1 MMGRQIEQAS
11 LFYEFSLE
19 DRVPAGHFLR
29 RVDAILDL
37 GFVRRHMAE
46 HYSTTGRPSIDPE
59 LMVRMLLVGYVMGIR
74 SERRLCEEVDLNLA
88 YRWFCRL
95 DLSGKVPDHSTFT
108 KNRHG
113 RFRESDLMRTVFE
126 TIVERCLT
134 AGIASPSHV
143 AVDGSHIRASAA
155 QDHCVAAV
163 SELPDADCA
172 SRAVREYLSDLDEAS
187 SDLEGVRRSG
197 GRLREGARYYAKR
210 AFMPRL
216 GVLAL
221 MTLWPFSRSE
231 PSAAKRVSLT
241 DPAAAL
247 SRKHGKARFAYGMN
261 ALLDT
266 GSGVVLGVQAAPER
280 FADEPEAA
288 RRMVER
294 LRVRHGALPEILT
307 ADKAYG
313 SGPFLAWV
321 EERGIEA
328 HVPVIDRTHQTAGR
342 MTHAD
347 FRYDAAG
354 DRYVC
359 PEGKALRRVGDA
371 SGEARRS
378 GTTSYRSRLSD
389 CKGCPIKPRCT
400 TSSTRAISRSLH
412 QDVRVRVQARRDTE
426 AFENSMRLRKRIE
439 RLFACVKHN
448 DGFHRLRLRGLR
460 GADEQFVLAATA
472 QNLKRMTK
480 LLAAG
485 GPTTWTVGA

>member
-1 MMGRQIEQAS
+1 MMGRQSEQAS

-19 DRVPAGHFLR
+19 DRVPAGHLLR
-29 RVDAILDL
+29 RVDAVLDL
-37 GFVRRHMAE
+37 GFVRGHMAE

-59 LMVRMLLVGYVMGIR
+59 LMVRMLLVGYLVGIR

-126 TIVERCLT
+126 TIVERCLA

-163 SELPDADCA
+163 SELPGADCA

-187 SDLEGVRRSG
+187 SDLEGVRR
-197 GRLREGARYYAKR
+197 
-210 AFMPRL
+210 
-216 GVLAL
+216 
-221 MTLWPFSRSE
+221 
-231 PSAAKRVSLT
+231 SAAKRVSLT

-261 ALLDT
+261 ALVDT

-294 LRVRHGALPEILT
+294 LRVRHSAVPEILT

-313 SGPFLAWV
+313 SGPFLAWI

-328 HVPVIDRTHQTAGR
+328 HVPVIDRTHQTSGR

-347 FRYDAAG
+347 FSYDAPG

-378 GTTSYRSRLSD
+378 GTTAYRSRLSD
-389 CKGCPIKPRCT
+389 CKGCPIKARCT

-412 QDVRVRVQARRDTE
+412 QDVRVKVQAREATE
-426 AFENSMRLRKRIE
+426 AFAHSMRLRKRIE

-472 QNLKRMTK
+472 QNLKRMTR
-480 LLAAG
+480 LLASG
-485 GPTTWTVGA
+485 GPRMGMVAA